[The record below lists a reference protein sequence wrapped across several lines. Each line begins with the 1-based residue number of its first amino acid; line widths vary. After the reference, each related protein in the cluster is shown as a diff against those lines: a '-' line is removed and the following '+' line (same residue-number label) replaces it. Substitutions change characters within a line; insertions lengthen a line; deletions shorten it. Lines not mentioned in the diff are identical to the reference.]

1 MWKNAIFDKYTKF
14 NAPPQVFVSLNE
26 PNGLELWKRSHVL
39 FCSQVVKWHF
49 AARELFFFVLFNSFL
64 VIQITGVKNFTNKNV
79 SVTSPLSCIS
89 SPKIVV
95 ALHKPWAYTTTSGW
109 LRGWSLFVLAGRVFS
124 PVRILYWKKCE
135 FDVHM
140 EMSDTSTT
148 EWRFVFSI

>member
-64 VIQITGVKNFTNKNV
+64 VIQITGVRNFTNKNV
-79 SVTSPLSCIS
+79 SVTNPLSCIS
-89 SPKIVV
+89 PPKIVV

-124 PVRILYWKKCE
+124 PVRIL
-135 FDVHM
+135 
-140 EMSDTSTT
+140 
-148 EWRFVFSI
+148 

>member
-64 VIQITGVKNFTNKNV
+64 VIQITGVRNFTNKNV

-95 ALHKPWAYTTTSGW
+95 ALHKPWAYTPTSGW
-109 LRGWSLFVLAGRVFS
+109 LRGWSLFVLAGWVFS

-140 EMSDTSTT
+140 EISDTSTT
-148 EWRFVFSI
+148 EWKFVFSI